1 MTVSADL
8 PEKKTR
14 RLLAVP
20 SLKWQ
25 NWLLLG
31 IKLAMGLLLILLIM
45 LYFVLRRDEADEQR
59 STMIADVLWLEQSAS
74 QYIKR
79 STEQLELLASDLAQE
94 RRKRSFFRQRM
105 AYLLRNN
112 ADILYI
118 AWLDANGHTLISDQR
133 TTTNP
138 PVIQHIPGSGTQ
150 GLMLDMAE
158 KMARTVYSNAYKT
171 PQGAQFDVYT
181 PVFEEGVY
189 QGSLM
194 SVYSFDVLLKNLV
207 PWWFAEK
214 YRVRILDNDGETLA
228 SKAKTDEVETSE
240 SYSISLEYPGYGIV
254 LRADAY
260 PVKGDYAQRLLI
272 TLVFLLLVAVI
283 ISLWVMR
290 KHVRQRLNAEHALRA
305 EHAFRKAMEDS
316 LMVGMRAQDLDG
328 RITYVNPAFCQMVGF
343 SEVELLD
350 TSPPLPFW
358 PPEEMERIGRLQAEQ
373 GQKGIQPD
381 GVETPFMHKNGTR
394 FDVLIYKAPLIDADG
409 RHTGWMSSVVDVTAR
424 KRAEELTR
432 QQQEKLQQTSRLVT
446 MGELASSL
454 AHELNQP
461 LAAINSYNTGCLN
474 KLSASEFSR
483 EELRSAMEKLGVQA
497 RRAGHIIRH
506 IHDFVRKSEPKLAA
520 CNLVEVIQ
528 SSIGFISADA
538 RARSVRIVGKIADTS
553 VDLYADRVM
562 LEQVLLN
569 LMRNAIEAMM
579 APDILPER
587 RRLTVSL
594 TVEGDQA
601 RIRVADRGA
610 GIPAAIRE
618 NLFTPFFS
626 TKKEGMGMGLNIC
639 RSIIEFHR
647 GRLWVEDS
655 PDGGA
660 IFNISLPLASQ

>member
-1 MTVSADL
+1 MIASADL
-8 PEKKTR
+8 FEKKSR
-14 RLLAVP
+14 KLLVVP

-25 NWLLLG
+25 SWFLLG
-31 IKLAMGLLLILLIM
+31 LKLAMGLLLLLLVM
-45 LYFVLRRDEADEQR
+45 LYVVLRRDEADEQR

-74 QYIKR
+74 QHIKR
-79 STEQLELLASDLAQE
+79 STEQLELLASDLMQE
-94 RRKRSFFRQRM
+94 RRKRFFFRQRA
-105 AYLLRNN
+105 AYLMRNN
-112 ADILYI
+112 ADILHI
-118 AWLDANGHTLISDQR
+118 AWLDASGNALISDQGGAANLLLGQR
-133 TTTNP
+133 EPRSDTRE
-138 PVIQHIPGSGTQ
+138 
-150 GLMLDMAE
+150 LMLDMAK
-158 KMARTVYSNAYKT
+158 KMAKTVYTNAYMT
-171 PQGAQFDVYT
+171 AQGARFDVYT
-181 PVFEEGVY
+181 PVFEDGIY
-189 QGSLM
+189 QGALI

-214 YRVRILDNDGETLA
+214 YRVRILDSDGETLA
-228 SKAKTDEVETSE
+228 RKAKTDEIETLE

-290 KHVRQRLNAEHALRA
+290 KHVRQRLNVEHALRA

-316 LMVGMRAQDLDG
+316 LTVGMRAQDLDG

-343 SEVELLD
+343 SETELIGAQ
-350 TSPPLPFW
+350 PPLPFW
-358 PPEEMERIGRLQAEQ
+358 PPEEMERIGRMQADRE
-373 GQKGIQPD
+373 QKGAQSD
-381 GVETPFMHKNGTR
+381 GIEAPFMHKNGTR

-409 RHTGWMSSVVDVTAR
+409 QHTGWMSSVVDVTAR
-424 KRAEELTR
+424 KRAEELAR

-474 KLSASEFSR
+474 KLSASEFSP

-520 CNLVEVIQ
+520 CDLVEVIQ
-528 SSIGFISADA
+528 DSVGFISADA
-538 RARSVRIVGKIADTS
+538 KARSVRIISKISDVS
-553 VDLYADRVM
+553 VRLYADRVM

-579 APDILPER
+579 GPDILPER
-587 RRLTVSL
+587 RRLTISL
-594 TVEGDQA
+594 TVDDDQA
-601 RIRVADRGA
+601 RIRLADQGT
-610 GIPAAIRE
+610 GIPVAIRE

-647 GRLWVEDS
+647 GRLWVEDNL
-655 PDGGA
+655 DGGA
-660 IFNISLPLASQ
+660 IFNISLPLAL

>member
-1 MTVSADL
+1 MTS
-8 PEKKTR
+8 
-14 RLLAVP
+14 
-20 SLKWQ
+20 
-25 NWLLLG
+25 
-31 IKLAMGLLLILLIM
+31 
-45 LYFVLRRDEADEQR
+45 
-59 STMIADVLWLEQSAS
+59 
-74 QYIKR
+74 
-79 STEQLELLASDLAQE
+79 
-94 RRKRSFFRQRM
+94 
-105 AYLLRNN
+105 
-112 ADILYI
+112 
-118 AWLDANGHTLISDQR
+118 
-133 TTTNP
+133 
-138 PVIQHIPGSGTQ
+138 
-150 GLMLDMAE
+150 
-158 KMARTVYSNAYKT
+158 
-171 PQGAQFDVYT
+171 
-181 PVFEEGVY
+181 
-189 QGSLM
+189 
-194 SVYSFDVLLKNLV
+194 
-207 PWWFAEK
+207 
-214 YRVRILDNDGETLA
+214 
-228 SKAKTDEVETSE
+228 
-240 SYSISLEYPGYGIV
+240 
-254 LRADAY
+254 
-260 PVKGDYAQRLLI
+260 
-272 TLVFLLLVAVI
+272 
-283 ISLWVMR
+283 
-290 KHVRQRLNAEHALRA
+290 
-305 EHAFRKAMEDS
+305 
-316 LMVGMRAQDLDG
+316 
-328 RITYVNPAFCQMVGF
+328 
-343 SEVELLD
+343 
-350 TSPPLPFW
+350 SP
-358 PPEEMERIGRLQAEQ
+358 
-373 GQKGIQPD
+373 
-381 GVETPFMHKNGTR
+381 
-394 FDVLIYKAPLIDADG
+394 KAPLIDADG

-538 RARSVRIVGKIADTS
+538 RARSVRIVGKIVDTS
-553 VDLYADRVM
+553 VNLYADRVM

-587 RRLTVSL
+587 RRLTISL

>member
-1 MTVSADL
+1 MIVSADL
-8 PEKKTR
+8 SEKKSR
-14 RLLAVP
+14 KLLVIP

-25 NWLLLG
+25 SWFLLG
-31 IKLAMGLLLILLIM
+31 LKLAMGLLLLLLVM
-45 LYFVLRRDEADEQR
+45 LYFVLHRDEADEQR

-94 RRKRSFFRQRM
+94 RRKKFFFRQRA
-105 AYLLRNN
+105 AYLMRNN
-112 ADILYI
+112 ADILHI
-118 AWLDANGHTLISDQR
+118 AWLDASGNTLISDQKSAEDPLLGQR
-133 TTTNP
+133 EP
-138 PVIQHIPGSGTQ
+138 RPDTQ
-150 GLMLDMAE
+150 DLMLDMAK
-158 KMARTVYSNAYKT
+158 KMAKTVYTNAYMT
-171 PQGAQFDVYT
+171 PQGARFDVYT
-181 PVFEEGVY
+181 PVFEDGIY
-189 QGSLM
+189 LGSLI

-214 YRVRILDNDGETLA
+214 YRVRILDSDGETLA
-228 SKAKTDEVETSE
+228 RKAKTDEIETLE

-260 PVKGDYAQRLLI
+260 PVKGDYAQRLLV

-290 KHVRQRLNAEHALRA
+290 KHVRQRLNVEHALRA

-316 LMVGMRAQDLDG
+316 LTVGMRAQDLDG

-343 SEVELLD
+343 SEAELIGAH
-350 TSPPLPFW
+350 PPLPFW
-358 PPEEMERIGRLQAEQ
+358 PPEEMERIGRIQADRA
-373 GQKGIQPD
+373 QKGDQSD
-381 GVETPFMHKNGTR
+381 GVEAPFMHKNGIR

-409 RHTGWMSSVVDVTAR
+409 QHTGWMSSVVDVTAR
-424 KRAEELTR
+424 KRAEELSR

-474 KLSASEFSR
+474 KLSAGEFSP

-520 CNLVEVIQ
+520 CDLVEVIQ
-528 SSIGFISADA
+528 DSVGFISADA
-538 RARSVRIVGKIADTS
+538 KARSVRIISKISDVS
-553 VDLYADRVM
+553 VRLYADRVM

-579 APDILPER
+579 GPDILPER
-587 RRLTVSL
+587 RRLTISL
-594 TVEGDQA
+594 TVDGDQA
-601 RIRVADRGA
+601 RIRLADQGT
-610 GIPAAIRE
+610 GIPVAIRE

-647 GRLWVEDS
+647 GRLWVEDNL
-655 PDGGA
+655 DGGA
-660 IFNISLPLASQ
+660 IFNISLPLAL